1 MRRARVLPLLL
12 LPLRYYQTVVG
23 MPRFQ
28 QLEPQSSTRIVVEA
42 RCFFALLDAWRVLW
56 DHLNLGLQESDLAP
70 YLVQGQSVASRG
82 ELKLRALSYF
92 ASGQEEDTVG
102 PVLALLDV
110 EARRKLENLLE
121 EHPKMPPH
129 RQDFL
134 RTQTEEVLPRARA
147 ALQNASDA
155 LRSGSAARWATL
167 PSWTAN
173 VQVLQAA
180 LKQIETPEMAE
191 MGASQG
197 RGQEEDV
204 GSMHPEVPLNESVD
218 GRSGGHWLT
227 EVTGGKNHLKFYRN
241 LQVGASKKKEV
252 PQGVKAE
259 LDGAIVAEGEGD
271 ELPQL
276 QAIVECKWGLSMYG
290 DLQKMDALLHFL
302 YESGEAQFQVGR
314 SGKSLKL
321 QLPKGLEVKY
331 FMGHLPDGEGE
342 GDSLDRLLRPSALRQ
357 EKGRLLSS
365 TFSPGCAAR
374 ASMELVDFQG
384 PWAVLVEL
392 PEDEVARAQA
402 RVDAFLQDV
411 LQRMER
417 GTLSIYVR
425 ATSEHK

>member
-1 MRRARVLPLLL
+1 
-12 LPLRYYQTVVG
+12 
-23 MPRFQ
+23 MPS
-28 QLEPQSSTRIVVEA
+28 QL
-42 RCFFALLDAWRVLW
+42 DW
-56 DHLNLGLQESDLAP
+56 
-70 YLVQGQSVASRG
+70 
-82 ELKLRALSYF
+82 
-92 ASGQEEDTVG
+92 G
-102 PVLALLDV
+102 P
-110 EARRKLENLLE
+110 R
-121 EHPKMPPH
+121 
-129 RQDFL
+129 
-134 RTQTEEVLPRARA
+134 
-147 ALQNASDA
+147 
-155 LRSGSAARWATL
+155 
-167 PSWTAN
+167 
-173 VQVLQAA
+173 
-180 LKQIETPEMAE
+180 MAE

-204 GSMHPEVPLNESVD
+204 
-218 GRSGGHWLT
+218 GHWLT

-302 YESGEAQFQVGR
+302 YDAWPDAWDRPR
-314 SGKSLKL
+314 SRKSLKL

-392 PEDEVARAQA
+392 PEDEVALLYRFGQVLAHPCNLGYHNLSNLILSRFAGQQLKNLAELARAVSRCEEEQLVFHFQRPHGDGGELVVLDRHEA
-402 RVDAFLQDV
+402 HDAEAEILAQH
-411 LQRMER
+411 LIGAPCM
-417 GTLSIYVR
+417 VR
-425 ATSEHK
+425 CDGQGEPRPLDEVPEVPVGQVREDAGNRSEGQW

>member
-204 GSMHPEVPLNESVD
+204 G
-218 GRSGGHWLT
+218 HWLT

-331 FMGHLPDGEGE
+331 FMGHLPDGEG
-342 GDSLDRLLRPSALRQ
+342 DSLDRLLRPSALRQ

-417 GTLSIYVR
+417 GTLSIY
-425 ATSEHK
+425 